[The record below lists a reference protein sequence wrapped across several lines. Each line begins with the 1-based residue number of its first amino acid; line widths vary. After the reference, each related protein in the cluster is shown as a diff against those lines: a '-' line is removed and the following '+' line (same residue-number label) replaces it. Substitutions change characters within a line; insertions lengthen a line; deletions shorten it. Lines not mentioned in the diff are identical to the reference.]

1 MSFRLARTAIIICLI
16 APIIFPLIIFG
27 QSRASSSIVK
37 ALQPQIG
44 FYKRLEGSIGG
55 KKVVMHLQ
63 AVPGNKQVYAGLY
76 YYSAS
81 GQWLHL
87 VLDQSTFKGLHSK
100 SEGKTADT
108 LKFTEINY
116 SQHASAKDESPVLI
130 LVQMKGGYN
139 GSWKQGEKAYK
150 VTLQENYEEGALKL
164 SGVAFSD
171 SIRAYENNIRSPKA
185 IMELIFPV
193 ASTNSND
200 TKSIYLSQV
209 IKQMLTSNKADT
221 TVELKTLVEQEISQ
235 YLQSYKTSMSEE
247 LGQTENP
254 ATFNYF
260 STINIQV
267 VYNHHDYVILYGSN
281 YEYSG
286 GAHGNFGANLTCL
299 DLANKVRMRLQD
311 IVSIDSLKLQSIIE
325 KYFRQEYGLAPG
337 APLTDIL
344 FENVLPANNNFY
356 FTPKGIGFVYD
367 PYEVASYAEGQINV
381 FIPFEAL
388 SAYLNPGFI
397 QRMGIDL

>member
-1 MSFRLARTAIIICLI
+1 MSFRLTRTAVIVCLLV
-16 APIIFPLIIFG
+16 PIIFPLIIFG
-27 QSRASSSIVK
+27 QSTASSNIVK

-63 AVPGNKQVYAGLY
+63 VVPGNKQVYAGLY
-76 YYSAS
+76 YYAAS

-87 VLDQSTFKGLHSK
+87 VLDQSTFKGLLRK
-100 SEGKTADT
+100 SEGKSSDT
-108 LKFTEINY
+108 LKFAEINY
-116 SQHASAKDESPVLI
+116 SQQASAIDKSPVLL
-130 LVQMKGGYN
+130 LVLVKGGYN
-139 GSWKQGEKAYK
+139 GTWKQGEKAYN

-164 SGVAFSD
+164 SEVAFSD
-171 SIRAYENNIRSPKA
+171 SIRAYESDVRSPKA
-185 IMELIFPV
+185 VMELIFPV

-200 TKSIYLSQV
+200 TKSNYLNQV

-221 TVELKTLVEQEISQ
+221 TVEFETLAEQEISQ
-235 YLQSYKTSMSEE
+235 YLQSYKTSMSED

-260 STINIQV
+260 STTNIQV
-267 VYNHHDYVILYGSN
+267 VYNHHDYVILYRSN

-286 GAHGNFGANLTCL
+286 GAHGNFGANLACL
-299 DLANKVRMRLQD
+299 DLANKMRMRLQD
-311 IVSIDSLKLQSIIE
+311 IVSIDSIRLQSIIE

-337 APLTDIL
+337 TPLSDIL

-367 PYEVASYAEGQINV
+367 PYEVASYAQGQINV
-381 FIPFEAL
+381 FIPFKAL